1 MQNHSGRIRLS
12 HSTLDILHTCE
23 RKFQMERLLLGES
36 EKKDWPAT
44 VFGKSLG
51 AGISTYL
58 LTQDIDAAIYSA
70 YMAYFPSLEDDKRTE
85 EVAIN
90 MILNMQPHLDNLLQD
105 YEVAF
110 FNSKPAVELSFNMN
124 IDSVFYYV
132 GYVDIVLKNKWSGKY
147 AIMENK
153 TTALN
158 LFDLSC
164 MYQNSGQALGYSII
178 LDAIAGEENADYEVL
193 YFVGQLGSGNGFSPK
208 IHTLPFAKSLSDR
221 LNWFISLQLDVNRIK
236 EMLEMNI
243 FPMRGSNCLQYMR
256 PCRQFGVC
264 NLHGLDEYAPPLID
278 EITYDFTYNLDEVIA
293 NHLERI

>member
-1 MQNHSGRIRLS
+1 MIAHEGRIRLS

-23 RKFQMERLLLGES
+23 RKFQMERLLRGDN
-36 EKKDWPAT
+36 EKQDWPAT

-58 LTQDIDAAIYSA
+58 LNQDIDKAIYSA
-70 YMAYFPSLEDDKRTE
+70 YLAYSPPLEDDKRTE

-90 MILNMQPHLDNLLQD
+90 MILNMQPHLDNLLLD
-105 YEVAF
+105 YEVAI
-110 FNSKPAVELSFNMN
+110 FNSKPAIELSFNMT
-124 IDSVFYYV
+124 IDEKFYYV
-132 GYVDIVLKNKWSGKY
+132 GYVDIVLKNKWTGKY

-153 TTALN
+153 TTGLN

-193 YFVGQLGSGNGFSPK
+193 YFIGQLGSGNGFSPK
-208 IHTLPFAKSLSDR
+208 IHTLPFPKTLSDR

-243 FPMRGSNCLQYMR
+243 FPQRGSACLQYMR

-264 NLHGLDEYAPPLID
+264 NLHGLDEYKESLVD
-278 EITYDFTYNLDEVIA
+278 EIQYDFNYELETVIQ
-293 NHLERI
+293 NHLTRI